1 MPPAI
6 PRQSRGDSGRRPGRP
21 PAQRIDEQHAEWLGL
36 LRPEGPFLTVPVLME
51 ALPHGLD
58 TVPEEVR
65 NRIRQGW
72 AEVQEAPDLL
82 GPAWTELILGELLNY
97 PSSAR
102 SEGVAGGNGFQPELV
117 LSGPRLGGGRAARL
131 HVHRLPFGM
140 SLTSGR
146 SDRPAPVDRA
156 AQLCR
161 DAEVPLALV
170 TNGQHWA
177 LVHARRGE
185 ATGVG
190 VFDAD
195 LWLEEPTLLR
205 AFATLLAAS
214 RVLLPPI
221 DAEGRPST
229 GLAGLFARS
238 AEALT
243 QITTT
248 LGDQVRQAVELFVAE
263 LARLDRESE
272 GRLLGKVS
280 DREIYQGALTVL
292 MRLVFL
298 LYAEEQRLLPV
309 ADPLYAQAYA
319 ASTLHG
325 QLGAVRAVHGDEVGD
340 RRTAAWPR
348 LVALFA
354 AVHGGCE
361 HPDLRIPAHGGSLFD
376 PRWFPWLVD
385 AAITDRVVFEML
397 EALLVLR
404 HRGRAAEKL
413 SYSSLGVEQIGHV
426 YEGLLDFSCARVTEP
441 YVGLLGRREPELPL
455 AELEA
460 AAERGEA
467 ELRVWLVARCDLTA
481 RQVAQALTKA
491 PASHQL
497 AALHA
502 ACDNDADLAD
512 RVRPFWGLLRT
523 DLRDLPTVF
532 PAGSVLF
539 TQFGD
544 RRNTG
549 THYTPREL
557 AEEVVRHTLA
567 PLCFSPGPAQG
578 LTDEGVWRAKTAE
591 ELLRLKVL
599 DPAMGSGAFLVAACR
614 YLAEVLVRA
623 WERDGLPAELA
634 ELADG
639 NPDREDLLLAARR
652 LVAARCLFGVDRD
665 DMAVELAKLS
675 LWLVTLAKG
684 KPFGFLDHA
693 LRHGDSLVGI
703 TSLDQLTAFH
713 LDPETGRFQH
723 SRFFGDLVGRLE
735 RTVDEMTALRDAIGA
750 TVVQDTRDA
759 AEKQDKLAE
768 AEHLGR
774 HLRLAADAVVGAAL
788 STAVRV
794 RRRPWDPQDDEDDPE
809 MKYDDRLLDIN
820 DKMYGLLDRPDDA
833 ELAEQISLTVTDWL
847 RGSRPEPIR
856 PLHWPLEFPEVVN
869 RSGFDAVIANPPFV
883 GGQRLT
889 GAIGP
894 DVREYLVERVGRGKR
909 GSADLCS
916 YFLLRNLS
924 VTGRGRVGIIATNT
938 IGQGDTREVG
948 LDQVVDMG
956 WTVYRANKSQPWP
969 GTASLEVSLLWV
981 GHAADGETPILDG
994 RPVRGITPSLDAR
1007 SRVTGNP
1014 YRLTANADQSY
1025 IGSYVLG
1032 TGFLLEPEQAQELID
1047 KDPRN
1052 AEVLFPYLN
1061 GEDLN
1066 GRPDGSARRWVI
1078 NFHNWSVER
1087 AQEYPDCFAI
1097 VEREVKPFRATN
1109 RRAARRDRWW
1119 QFAERAPALYSA
1131 IEGLDRVLVIAR
1143 VSKTGLPVFV
1153 PTGQVIS
1160 DQVVVFATDRKEVL
1174 ALLSS
1179 NFHFSWW
1186 TTKGE
1191 SSLRSDP
1198 RYTPSD
1204 GFDTFPQPEATER
1217 MARIGA
1223 ELDSYR
1229 RSVMLDLDL
1238 GLTKLYNRVHDEQV
1252 NSADIRRLRDIHVEI
1267 DEAVAEAYGFDL
1279 TLGHGFHQTRQGTRY
1294 TIDPAVQVEILDLLL
1309 ELNHQ
1314 RHDEE
1319 ERTGLRAGTTRRSAK
1334 GAKLIPEP
1342 RAAEASTSD
1351 QPLLFDGL
1359 FAPPGALF

>member
-6 PRQSRGDSGRRPGRP
+6 PRQSRGEAGRRPGRP

-36 LRPEGPFLTVPVLME
+36 LRPEGPFLTVPVLVE

-146 SDRPAPVDRA
+146 SDRPAPVDQA

-161 DAEVPLALV
+161 DADVPLALV

-214 RVLLPPI
+214 RVLLPPT

-376 PRWFPWLVD
+376 PRRFPWLVD

-404 HRGRAAEKL
+404 HRGRAAEQL

-460 AAERGEA
+460 AAARGDA

-481 RQVAQALTKA
+481 RQVAKALDTTPA
-491 PASHQL
+491 PHQL

-502 ACDNDADLAD
+502 ACDNDAELAD

-523 DLRDLPTVF
+523 DLRELPTVF

-544 RRNTG
+544 RRATG

-567 PLCFSPGPAQG
+567 PVCFSPGPAQG
-578 LTDEGVWRAKTAE
+578 VTDEGVWRAKTAE

-623 WERDGLPAELA
+623 WERDGLPAELSD
-634 ELADG
+634 LANG

-652 LVAARCLFGVDRD
+652 LVAARCLYGVDRD

-735 RTVDEMTALRDAIGA
+735 RTVDKMTALRDSIGA
-750 TVVQDTRDA
+750 TVVEDTRDA
-759 AEKQDKLAE
+759 ADKAAKLAE
-768 AEHLGR
+768 VEHLGR

-788 STAVRV
+788 STAARV
-794 RRRPWDPQDDEDDPE
+794 RRRPWDPEDDEDDNE
-809 MKYDDRLLDIN
+809 TYDDRLLSLN
-820 DKMYGLLDRPDDA
+820 DEVYGLLDRPDDA
-833 ELAEQISLTVTDWL
+833 ELAQQIRLTVTDWL

-869 RSGFDAVIANPPFV
+869 RDGFDAVIANPPFV

-889 GAIGP
+889 GAVGP

-924 VTGRGRVGIIATNT
+924 VTGQGRVGIIATNT

-981 GHAADGETPILDG
+981 GHAADAETPILDG

-1014 YRLTANADQSY
+1014 YRLAANADQAF

-1032 TGFLLEPEQAQELID
+1032 TGFLLEPEQAQALIA

-1052 AEVLFPYLN
+1052 EEVLFPYLN

-1066 GRPDGSARRWVI
+1066 GRPDCSASRWVI
-1078 NFHNWSVER
+1078 NFHNWSLER
-1087 AQEYPDCFAI
+1087 AQQYPDCFAI
-1097 VEREVKPFRATN
+1097 VEAKVKPERLRN
-1109 RRAARRDRWW
+1109 KYSVSARERWW
-1119 QFAERAPALYSA
+1119 QYERRRPELYAA
-1131 IEGLDRVLVIAR
+1131 IEGFERVLAVAR
-1143 VSKTGLPVFV
+1143 TSRTVAATF
-1153 PTGQVIS
+1153 IS
-1160 DQVVVFATDRKEVL
+1160 SRQIMSENVVVFPSDASSMLAVL
-1174 ALLSS
+1174 ASTFHVLWARKYSS
-1179 NFHFSWW
+1179 TLKSDLQYGPSNCF
-1186 TTKGE
+1186 E
-1191 SSLRSDP
+1191 S
-1198 RYTPSD
+1198 
-1204 GFDTFPQPEATER
+1204 FPQPNITPQIGR
-1217 MARIGA
+1217 VGA

-1252 NSADIRRLRDIHVEI
+1252 TSADIRRLREIHVEI

-1279 TLGHGFHQTRQGTRY
+1279 TLSHGFHQTRQGTRF
-1294 TIDPAVQVEILDLLL
+1294 TIDPTAQVEILDLLL

-1314 RHDEE
+1314 RYEDEKPQQ
-1319 ERTGLRAGTTRRSAK
+1319 AATRRKPRKQIRTTSR
-1334 GAKLIPEP
+1334 P
-1342 RAAEASTSD
+1342 RASQASAALEPT
-1351 QPLLFDGL
+1351 LEDGL
-1359 FAPPGALF
+1359 FPLPDALF